1 MFRRMMTAAL
11 AVAVVLTGMLFLNAT
26 AIAAAPNTGFA
37 TYTAAVP
44 NGADGSVNMTAG
56 FGNIAYASTGSS
68 GITIPGGSSAIQPLT
83 TPFAAFVGLSSSGQ
97 QYINTRLN
105 NGATATNT
113 YHFLTNT
120 PNNGK
125 WAVSFGDVDAER
137 LTITATKSNGSPAT
151 AAELGFQ
158 SQYNYNDPS
167 DSTSHLTVTQSGNSV
182 VVEDPLCPNACDTV
196 GISLW
201 LKPTVSLSYLSI
213 SAFGKSGFP
222 VYQTWFATQYKAISG
237 DVDPFQGTP
246 AVNPTP
252 VPPVTLN
259 LIDNVSNEVVATTT
273 SDSSGNYSFPA
284 VYPDAAGAYEIEA
297 TGPYGEDIVGSNAD
311 GNFDVPA
318 TDGVGAVIIP
328 TIVAPAEYEV
338 SGSITNGQGDPTAFD
353 VAVLDS
359 TGSVITQTDIQPDGT
374 FNLPFVPPATNLQLV
389 VLGPSGETSTGTS
402 LNTTVGNVSSVQLIA
417 PSRLANT
424 AAPKWQIQ
432 AVLAL
437 MLLVGGATVL
447 IARRRS
453 TD

>member
-1 MFRRMMTAAL
+1 MTAAV
-11 AVAVVLTGMLFLNAT
+11 AVAIVLAGTLFLNTT
-26 AIAAAPNTGFA
+26 AIAAAPNTGYA

-44 NGADGSVNMTAG
+44 NGADGSVSMTAG
-56 FGNIAYASTGSS
+56 FGNIAFASSGSS

-83 TPFAAFVGLSSSGQ
+83 TPFAAFIGLSSSGQ

-158 SQYNYNDPS
+158 SQYNYNDPT
-167 DSTSHLTVTQSGNSV
+167 DSTSHLSVTQSGNSV
-182 VVEDPLCPNACDTV
+182 VVEDPLCPSSCDTV

-252 VPPVTLN
+252 VPPVTLD
-259 LIDNVSNEVVATTT
+259 LIDIVSNEIVATTT

-284 VYPDAAGAYEIEA
+284 VYPEASGAYEIEA
-297 TGPYGEDIVGSNAD
+297 TGPYGEDIVGPNPH

-318 TDGVGAVIIP
+318 TDGVGAVTIP

-338 SGSITNGQGDPTAFD
+338 SGSITNGQGDPAAFD

-359 TGSVITQTDIQPDGT
+359 TGSVITHTDVQPDGT
-374 FNLPFVPPATNLQLV
+374 FSLPFVPPANNLQLV
-389 VLGPSGETSTGTS
+389 VLGPSGETSAGTS
-402 LNTTVGNVSSVQLIA
+402 LNTTGGNVSSVQLIA

-424 AAPKWQIQ
+424 AARQWQIQ
-432 AVLAL
+432 TVCAL

-453 TD
+453 RN